1 MKQIK
6 SKVGNSNIKPNYPK
20 SNGRAH
26 LIGGINFKE
35 ASRRT

>member
-6 SKVGNSNIKPNYPK
+6 SKVGNSNIKPMYPK

-26 LIGGINFKE
+26 IMGGINFKGAE
-35 ASRRT
+35 RRV